1 MPADPSV
8 SPLTNK
14 DRIEIN
20 KSLHAI
26 NQLNFELD
34 RAEQAGI
41 DVSEPR
47 RLATY
52 YTGRLTQLKSSYF
65 PNSP

>member
-1 MPADPSV
+1 MPDMTV

-20 KSLHAI
+20 KSMHAL

-34 RAEQAGI
+34 RAEQAGQ
-41 DVSEPR
+41 DVTEPR
-47 RLATY
+47 RLAAY
-52 YTGRLTQLKSSYF
+52 YTSRLTALKSTYF